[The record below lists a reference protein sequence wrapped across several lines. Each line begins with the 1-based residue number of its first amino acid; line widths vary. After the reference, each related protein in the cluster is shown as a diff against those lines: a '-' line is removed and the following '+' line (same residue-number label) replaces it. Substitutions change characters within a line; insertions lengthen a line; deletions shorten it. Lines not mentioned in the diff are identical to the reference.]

1 MKLELSS
8 IKKIVVREL
17 NNENL
22 SRYMAGYIER
32 KKYFSLDTWKQLLLF
47 YTLTMPVKI
56 NNHISSTMKD
66 KAA

>member
-22 SRYMAGYIER
+22 SRYTACYIER
-32 KKYFSLDTWKQLLLF
+32 KKYFFRYMETTITVLH
-47 YTLTMPVKI
+47 I
-56 NNHISSTMKD
+56 NYASKD
-66 KAA
+66 